1 MLSQAN
7 LGYNGERMFTVTVI
21 ILVVVFAL
29 LLLVAG
35 VRPLRTS
42 LSQFELS
49 RRQNVG
55 DASAVAMARR
65 EKLLDDVI
73 SLQRTGVALLLVVAV
88 MLSVAAFGWLIGTL
102 VAVAIA
108 LEYGAIARLQ
118 PVQVRAQRLYER
130 YETTILNFI
139 EKFPFAW
146 RLLRGVSLEMSQRT
160 KLDSREELEHLVT
173 ESGTLLD
180 GNERKL
186 ILHSLKFNDRT
197 VSEVMIP
204 KSMIDSIDK
213 KELLGPLV
221 LDDLHKTGHSRFPVI
236 DKDIDH
242 VVGMLHIQDLL
253 TISAKRS
260 ETVEKTMMPR
270 VFYIREDQTLQH
282 ALSAFLR
289 THHHLFVVVNEYRET
304 VGLVSLEDVIEALLG
319 RKIVDEF
326 DAHDD
331 LRAVALR
338 NPRGNNH
345 TSTGKDV

>member
-29 LLLVAG
+29 LLLAAG

-88 MLSVAAFGWLIGTL
+88 MLSVVAFGWLIGTL

-118 PVQVRAQRLYER
+118 PVQVRVQRLYER
-130 YETTILNFI
+130 YETAILNFI
-139 EKFPFAW
+139 ERFPFAW

-173 ESGTLLD
+173 ESGALLD

-242 VVGMLHIQDLL
+242 VVGILHIQDLL

-304 VGLVSLEDVIEALLG
+304 VGLISLEDVIEALLG

>member
-29 LLLVAG
+29 LLLAAG

-88 MLSVAAFGWLIGTL
+88 MLSVVAFGWLIGTL

-118 PVQVRAQRLYER
+118 PVQVRVQRLYER
-130 YETTILNFI
+130 YETAILNFI
-139 EKFPFAW
+139 ERFPFAW

-160 KLDSREELEHLVT
+160 KLDSREELEYLVT
-173 ESGTLLD
+173 ESGALLD

-204 KSMIDSIDK
+204 KSMIDSVDK

-242 VVGMLHIQDLL
+242 VVGILHIQDLL

-304 VGLVSLEDVIEALLG
+304 VGLISLEDVIEALLG

>member
-29 LLLVAG
+29 LLLAAG

-118 PVQVRAQRLYER
+118 PVQVRVQRLYER
-130 YETTILNFI
+130 YETAILNFI
-139 EKFPFAW
+139 ERFPFAW

-160 KLDSREELEHLVT
+160 KLDSREELEYLVT
-173 ESGTLLD
+173 ESGALLD

-242 VVGMLHIQDLL
+242 VVGILHIQDLL

>member
-29 LLLVAG
+29 LLLAAG

-118 PVQVRAQRLYER
+118 PVQVRVQRLYER
-130 YETTILNFI
+130 YETAILNFI
-139 EKFPFAW
+139 ERFPFAW

-160 KLDSREELEHLVT
+160 KLDSREELEYLVT
-173 ESGTLLD
+173 ESGALLD

-242 VVGMLHIQDLL
+242 VVGILHIQDLL

-304 VGLVSLEDVIEALLG
+304 VGLISLEDVIEALLG

>member
-29 LLLVAG
+29 LLLAAG

-88 MLSVAAFGWLIGTL
+88 MLSVVAFGWLIGTL

-118 PVQVRAQRLYER
+118 PVQVRVQRLYER
-130 YETTILNFI
+130 YETAILNFI
-139 EKFPFAW
+139 ERFPFAW

-160 KLDSREELEHLVT
+160 KLDSREELEYLVT
-173 ESGTLLD
+173 ESGALLD

-304 VGLVSLEDVIEALLG
+304 VGLISLEDVIEALLG

>member
-7 LGYNGERMFTVTVI
+7 LGYNGERMFTLTVI

-35 VRPLRTS
+35 VRPVRSS
-42 LSQFELS
+42 LSQFELT
-49 RRQNVG
+49 RRQEAG
-55 DASAVAMARR
+55 DAATVAVVRR
-65 EKLLDDVI
+65 EALLGDVA
-73 SLQRTGVALLLVVAV
+73 SLQRTSVALLLVISV
-88 MLSVAAFGWLIGTL
+88 MLAVAAFGWLIGTL

-108 LEYGAIARLQ
+108 LEYAAIAKLR
-118 PVQVRAQRLYER
+118 PIRSKAQQLYER
-130 YETTILNFI
+130 YETHILNFV
-139 EKFPFAW
+139 EKFPSAW
-146 RLLRGVSLEMSQRT
+146 RFLRGVSMESSSNTQ
-160 KLDSREELEHLVT
+160 LDSREELEHLVA
-173 ESGTLLD
+173 ESGTLLGAD
-180 GNERKL
+180 ERKL
-186 ILHSLKFNDRT
+186 ILHSLKFNART
-197 VSEVMIP
+197 VNEIMIP
-204 KSMIDSIDK
+204 KSMIESIDK

-260 ETVEKTMMPR
+260 ETAEKTMMPR

-289 THHHLFVVVNEYRET
+289 THHHLFIVVNEFRET
-304 VGLVSLEDVIEALLG
+304 VGLISLEDVIEALLG

-345 TSTGKDV
+345 ASTGKDV

>member
-1 MLSQAN
+1 
-7 LGYNGERMFTVTVI
+7 MFTVTVI

-35 VRPLRTS
+35 VRPVRSS
-42 LSQFELS
+42 LSQFELN
-49 RRQNVG
+49 RRQQAG
-55 DASAVAMARR
+55 DTTAVAVARR
-65 EKLLDDVI
+65 EILLDDVA
-73 SLQRTGVALLLVVAV
+73 SLQRTMVALLLVASV
-88 MLSVAAFGWLIGTL
+88 MLAVAAFGWLIGIL

-108 LEYGAIARLQ
+108 LEYAAIAKLR
-118 PVQVRAQRLYER
+118 PIRSKAQQLFER
-130 YETTILNFI
+130 YETHILHFV
-139 EKFPFAW
+139 EKFPSVW
-146 RLLRGVSLEMSQRT
+146 RFLRGVSVESSSNTQ
-160 KLDSREELEHLVT
+160 LDSREELEYLVA
-173 ESGTLLD
+173 ESGTLLGAD
-180 GNERKL
+180 ERKL
-186 ILHSLKFNDRT
+186 ILHSLKFNART
-197 VSEVMIP
+197 VNEIMIP

-221 LDDLHKTGHSRFPVI
+221 LDDLHKSGHSRFPVI

-260 ETVEKTMMPR
+260 ETAEKTMMPR

-289 THHHLFVVVNEYRET
+289 THHHLFIVVNEFRET

-345 TSTGKDV
+345 ASTGKDV

>member
-1 MLSQAN
+1 
-7 LGYNGERMFTVTVI
+7 MFTVTVI

-29 LLLVAG
+29 LLLAAG

-88 MLSVAAFGWLIGTL
+88 MLSVVAFGWLIGTL

-118 PVQVRAQRLYER
+118 PVQVRVQRLYER
-130 YETTILNFI
+130 YETAILNFI
-139 EKFPFAW
+139 ERFPFAW

-160 KLDSREELEHLVT
+160 KLDSREELEYLVT
-173 ESGTLLD
+173 ESGALLD

-242 VVGMLHIQDLL
+242 VVGILHIQDLL

-304 VGLVSLEDVIEALLG
+304 VGLISLEDVIEALLG

>member
-1 MLSQAN
+1 
-7 LGYNGERMFTVTVI
+7 MFTVTVI

-118 PVQVRAQRLYER
+118 PVQVRVQRLYER
-130 YETTILNFI
+130 YETAILNFI
-139 EKFPFAW
+139 ERFPFAW

-173 ESGTLLD
+173 ESGALLD

-204 KSMIDSIDK
+204 KSMIDSVDK

-304 VGLVSLEDVIEALLG
+304 VGLISLEDVIEALLG